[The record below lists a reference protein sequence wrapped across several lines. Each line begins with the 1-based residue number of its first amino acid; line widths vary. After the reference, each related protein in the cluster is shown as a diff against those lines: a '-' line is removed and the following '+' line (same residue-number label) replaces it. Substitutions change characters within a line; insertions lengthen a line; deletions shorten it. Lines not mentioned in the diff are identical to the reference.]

1 MNAEIKQITEDDI
14 EGYHHVLD
22 VVGHERKYICFLK
35 APPIEQTRS
44 FVLHNIANDVPQ
56 FVAKT
61 KGLIVGW
68 CDVSPKGQAIYAH
81 SAVLGMGVLPD
92 YRKQGIGKALL
103 DAALKKTFEQNIVR
117 VELAVFSDNLN
128 AVRLYEK
135 FGFRIEGELQV
146 DAVIDG
152 QYKNS
157 LIMALIRR

>member
-1 MNAEIKQITEDDI
+1 MNADIKQITEDDI

-22 VVGHERKYICFLK
+22 VVGRERRYISFLK

-44 FVLHNIANDVPQ
+44 FVMHNVANDVPQ
-56 FVAKT
+56 FIAKT
-61 KGLIVGW
+61 KGMIVGW
-68 CDVSPKGQAIYAH
+68 CDVCPKGQAIYAH

-103 DAALKKTFEQNIVR
+103 SAALKKAFEKDIVR
-117 VELAVFSDNLN
+117 VELAVFSDNVN
-128 AVRLYEK
+128 AVQLYKK
-135 FGFRIEGELQV
+135 FGFRIEGELQD

-152 QYKNS
+152 QFKNS